1 MSNHVFIATMKPI
14 KYLENVIKK
23 YNFDIG
29 SGEDY
34 RIGRDLPLTL
44 PYVYEIYGYEKL
56 SLISFLEE
64 FMEFGDTVE
73 MYELWEG
80 KALPVSI
87 NVPTEARTINLLQ
100 RTYKDELGEYQFDKK
115 NWINELLI
123 RTVVS
128 NRSVTTFV
136 KY

>member
-1 MSNHVFIATMKPI
+1 MSNHIFIATMKPI
-14 KYLENVIKK
+14 EDLKYVFER
-23 YNFDIG
+23 YNFGIG

-34 RIGRDLPLTL
+34 RIGCNLPLTL

-64 FMEFGDTVE
+64 FMEFGDVVE
-73 MYELWEG
+73 IYEYWEG
-80 KALPVSI
+80 QALPESI
-87 NVPTEARTINLLQ
+87 NVPKEARTINLLQ
-100 RTYKDELGEYQFDKK
+100 RTYKDEFGEYQFDKR
-115 NWINELLI
+115 NWMEELAT